1 MTVIE
6 EQLTFLTANLPRA
19 PSRVLDA
26 GCGRGG
32 LALALRA
39 LGHRVTAVDIE
50 PPDDADDSV
59 IRADIAE
66 FEDDPFDAV
75 VFSLSLHHVADLSA
89 VLARTRALLRPG
101 APLILDEMAWERAD
115 KATATWFF
123 DTAAALG
130 VHPVVPDPEL
140 EWLRRHRD
148 EHPMHTGA
156 AMAEAVAE
164 RFAIAKQMSRPY
176 LYRYLSGFGAENE
189 VLEDIERCRID
200 DGSLTATGMRL
211 IAH

>member
-6 EQLTFLTANLPRA
+6 EQLTFLAANLPRA

-32 LALALRA
+32 LALALRG

-66 FEDDPFDAV
+66 FDDDPFDVV
-75 VFSLSLHHVADLSA
+75 VFSLSLHHVADLTA
-89 VLARTRALLRPG
+89 VLTRARALLRPG
-101 APLILDEMAWERAD
+101 GTLVVDEMAWERAD
-115 KATATWFF
+115 KATATWFY
-123 DTAAALG
+123 DMAAALG
-130 VHPVVPDPEL
+130 VHPVVPDPAR

-148 EHPMHTGA
+148 EHQMHTGA
-156 AMAEAVAE
+156 AMAEAVADHFTVAE
-164 RFAIAKQMSRPY
+164 RTSRPY
-176 LYRYLSGFGAENE
+176 LYRYLSGFGAEHE
-189 VLEDIERCRID
+189 VLEDIEHRRID
-200 DGSLTATGMRL
+200 DGMLAAVGMRL
-211 IAH
+211 IAR